1 LSSQQILTGDA
12 ARNHTDELKC
22 IPASMNG
29 FCDSE
34 ANHRFPKRL
43 ANLAV
48 DIINALI
55 ISPVFYRMKVFP
67 LST

>member
-1 LSSQQILTGDA
+1 
-12 ARNHTDELKC
+12 
-22 IPASMNG
+22 MNG